1 MSLSIHTNGSAK
13 TAINSLSKAGL
24 ANAKSSQ
31 RLSTG
36 FRINSP
42 ADNAAGLQITN
53 RMEKFLNSAGQAK
66 QNIQESIAMLQ
77 IADGGLAESV
87 KTLNAMKKL
96 ATQAANDTNSA
107 ADREAIQKEF
117 SELGQ
122 ELQNALNNTEYN
134 AEKLFA
140 AGGKMR
146 KELNFQSGTDAN
158 SSLKLDLNKV
168 IEELTES
175 VTEERKKVTGTSA
188 SATGSLEKQAF
199 DLNKATTKA
208 NTALKEAEILQEK
221 ITTNLTKTFSTSVD
235 IPGYINAKGVPVA
248 HEIIPSSTPINTGH
262 LGKIQ
267 TAVAALRAMQ
277 QIALMGLLEALR
289 RYGHP
294 DGQFAAYAVHRIRG
308 SILDQLREHDWRPRR
323 LRQKTHKTNEAIR
336 QIAKRL
342 GHEPNFEEISAE
354 LNLTADEYQEYLLL
368 ENAGAMES
376 LDEILALEAHNDI
389 LQSRDLE
396 ENIIIEDNLKQ
407 AISTLD
413 EREQMILHLY
423 YQQEL
428 SMKEIAQVLDLTEA
442 RICQLNKKLV
452 QKIKSFY

>member
-1 MSLSIHTNGSAK
+1 MENREFEACLTL
-13 TAINSLSKAGL
+13 TA
-24 ANAKSSQ
+24 
-31 RLSTG
+31 
-36 FRINSP
+36 
-42 ADNAAGLQITN
+42 
-53 RMEKFLNSAGQAK
+53 
-66 QNIQESIAMLQ
+66 
-77 IADGGLAESV
+77 AEEG
-87 KTLNAMKKL
+87 KYLNAYLPLVKRIVRQL
-96 ATQAANDTNSA
+96 SFQADSV
-107 ADREAIQKEF
+107 IGKE
-117 SELGQ
+117 
-122 ELQNALNNTEYN
+122 
-134 AEKLFA
+134 
-140 AGGKMR
+140 
-146 KELNFQSGTDAN
+146 D
-158 SSLKLDLNKV
+158 
-168 IEELTES
+168 
-175 VTEERKKVTGTSA
+175 
-188 SATGSLEKQAF
+188 
-199 DLNKATTKA
+199 
-208 NTALKEAEILQEK
+208 
-221 ITTNLTKTFSTSVD
+221 
-235 IPGYINAKGVPVA
+235 
-248 HEIIPSSTPINTGH
+248 
-262 LGKIQ
+262 
-267 TAVAALRAMQ
+267 MQ

-376 LDEILALEAHNDI
+376 LDEILALDSHNDI

-407 AISTLD
+407 AISALD

-452 QKIKSFY
+452 QKIKSFF